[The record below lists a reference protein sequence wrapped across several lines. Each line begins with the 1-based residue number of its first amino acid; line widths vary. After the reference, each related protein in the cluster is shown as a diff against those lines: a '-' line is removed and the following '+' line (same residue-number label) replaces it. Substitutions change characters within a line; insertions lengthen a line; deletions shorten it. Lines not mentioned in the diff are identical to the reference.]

1 MGEYSQI
8 DLFGST
14 INLCSKINS
23 SLSIPNEIIIGDNIY
38 SVLKSFPSMAEN
50 FKFSNNSEYKITE
63 IISYPTYNVKR
74 ENIFTFT
81 EKQLGSSIKNLETKK
96 ENSFIFDKE
105 NNNKRV
111 IVVDNEQDIL
121 FTYRDFL
128 KDYDYTI
135 TSFTDSYLAL
145 NYIRD
150 NPNFKNLLVILDIRM
165 KNLNGFQLHQQI
177 KSIDPTIKILF
188 VTALDILDELLSIIP
203 GLSENKL

>member
-1 MGEYSQI
+1 MLKE
-8 DLFGST
+8 
-14 INLCSKINS
+14 KIF
-23 SLSIPNEIIIGDNIY
+23 LS
-38 SVLKSFPSMAEN
+38 
-50 FKFSNNSEYKITE
+50 
-63 IISYPTYNVKR
+63 
-74 ENIFTFT
+74 FT
-81 EKQLGSSIKNLETKK
+81 KNQLGSSFKDLETKK
-96 ENSFIFDKE
+96 ENSLIFDKE

-121 FTYRDFL
+121 FTYRAFL

-203 GLSENKL
+203 GLSREQIMRKPVDKKLFTNTVKKLLN